1 MPGRWRMPP
10 WPGSTPPTGMH
21 SAIWPPGSS
30 CWRPGSTQWAS
41 RSPTSRYPRR
51 TRASGRSPSA
61 PGCTRVTPSRRSS
74 SANWAG
80 DWPPCPTAAP
90 AVSCCRGVS
99 TASTCSGRS
108 GWTTRRCGSPRRAV
122 PSCSWSPTN
131 RRGTGHYPCRRGISC
146 RDAPSIPRPGCSCS
160 AELGPPI
167 RCGTDR
173 CREPCMRW
181 WPGWNDDRRRPMKGI
196 HQFVPML
203 HRHDAVGEHTRSL
216 RDLLVAAGVP
226 SHIYSEIPDPATA
239 GETRP
244 YLDYESEA
252 EAGDVLAPGAALGI
266 AVSPFD
272 ADELGAAGCSRTT
285 VIPVVNVQVPPVE
298 PDRATLDRLR
308 ERWSDRGGAWL
319 SVGRLAPNK
328 AHQQA
333 IAALFVA
340 RATSDPGAHL
350 ALVGSPSEPAY
361 AAALRRYASSL
372 GLADA
377 VEFVSGVSDAELAA
391 HYRAADVLVMLS
403 EHEGF
408 GVPLVE
414 AMGHGLPI
422 LAFRAGA
429 VPETLGDAG
438 ILLDHKGPR
447 RVAEAACELTSDSGE
462 RDRLVEAGRVRLRAL
477 DLGGAGKLLVE
488 AVQGVSAS
496 GGTGP

>member
-1 MPGRWRMPP
+1 
-10 WPGSTPPTGMH
+10 
-21 SAIWPPGSS
+21 
-30 CWRPGSTQWAS
+30 
-41 RSPTSRYPRR
+41 
-51 TRASGRSPSA
+51 
-61 PGCTRVTPSRRSS
+61 
-74 SANWAG
+74 
-80 DWPPCPTAAP
+80 
-90 AVSCCRGVS
+90 
-99 TASTCSGRS
+99 
-108 GWTTRRCGSPRRAV
+108 
-122 PSCSWSPTN
+122 
-131 RRGTGHYPCRRGISC
+131 
-146 RDAPSIPRPGCSCS
+146 
-160 AELGPPI
+160 
-167 RCGTDR
+167 
-173 CREPCMRW
+173 
-181 WPGWNDDRRRPMKGI
+181 MKGI

-203 HRHDAVGEHTRSL
+203 HSHDAVGEHTRSL

-252 EAGDVLAPGAALGI
+252 EAGDVLVYQFATYSAMAEWVAARPEPLVINYHSITPPEYFGPWNNAITRLQVGARADLDRLAPRAALGI
-266 AVSPFD
+266 AVSRFD
-272 ADELGAAGCSRTT
+272 ADELGAAGCSRIS

-298 PDRATLDRLR
+298 PDGATLDRLR
-308 ERWSDRGGAWL
+308 ERWSDPGGAWL

-328 AHQQA
+328 AHQQV

-340 RATSDPGAHL
+340 RATSNPGAHL

-377 VEFVSGVSDAELAA
+377 VEFVTGISDAELAA

-414 AMGHGLPI
+414 AMGQGLPI
-422 LAFRAGA
+422 VAFRAGA
-429 VPETLGDAG
+429 VPEILGDAG

-447 RVAEAACELTSDSGE
+447 RVAEAVCGLTSDSRE
-462 RDRLVEAGRVRLRAL
+462 QDRLVEAGRVRLRAL

>member
-1 MPGRWRMPP
+1 
-10 WPGSTPPTGMH
+10 
-21 SAIWPPGSS
+21 
-30 CWRPGSTQWAS
+30 
-41 RSPTSRYPRR
+41 
-51 TRASGRSPSA
+51 
-61 PGCTRVTPSRRSS
+61 
-74 SANWAG
+74 
-80 DWPPCPTAAP
+80 
-90 AVSCCRGVS
+90 
-99 TASTCSGRS
+99 
-108 GWTTRRCGSPRRAV
+108 
-122 PSCSWSPTN
+122 
-131 RRGTGHYPCRRGISC
+131 
-146 RDAPSIPRPGCSCS
+146 
-160 AELGPPI
+160 
-167 RCGTDR
+167 
-173 CREPCMRW
+173 
-181 WPGWNDDRRRPMKGI
+181 
-196 HQFVPML
+196 ML

-252 EAGDVLAPGAALGI
+252 EAGDVLVYQFATYSAMAEWVAARPEPLVINYHSITPPEYFGPWNNAITRLQVGARADLDLLAPGAALGI
-266 AVSPFD
+266 AVSHFD

-429 VPETLGDAG
+429 VPEILGDAG

-462 RDRLVEAGRVRLRAL
+462 RDRLVEAGMVRLRAL

-496 GGTGP
+496 GATGP